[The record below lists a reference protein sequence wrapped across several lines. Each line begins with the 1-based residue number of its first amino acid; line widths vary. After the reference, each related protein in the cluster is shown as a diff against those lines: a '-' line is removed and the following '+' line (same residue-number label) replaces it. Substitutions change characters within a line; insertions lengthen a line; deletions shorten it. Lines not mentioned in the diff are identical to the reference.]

1 MRNRKAVQ
9 KTDGKITG
17 KTMGKV
23 SVFLSMTVLIGLLSG
38 CGSSGEAED
47 ASAWKIVHADTGDEK
62 LPNEGAE
69 EDANLP
75 DGNVTEKQTSAQ
87 TVDGD
92 TGSAQAEGGV
102 ESFETI
108 YGNVKSIG
116 DDSLII
122 SRAFEEESEEGD
134 VDIMCAPAEGSADE
148 VLTTVIFSENT
159 KFEVH
164 TVKNGGVNGDDDV
177 EKREGTLADIKADA
191 FVDITGSWEDTGFRA
206 EKIVVSYFV

>member
-1 MRNRKAVQ
+1 MRNRKVVQ

-17 KTMGKV
+17 KSMGKV

-47 ASAWKIVHADTGDEK
+47 ASVWEIVNA
-62 LPNEGAE
+62 
-69 EDANLP
+69 
-75 DGNVTEKQTSAQ
+75 
-87 TVDGD
+87 D

-108 YGNVKSIG
+108 YGNIKSIG

-134 VDIMCAPAEGSADE
+134 VDIMVAPAEGSADE

-191 FVDITGSWEDTGFRA
+191 SVDITGSWEETSFRA
-206 EKIVVSYFV
+206 EKIVVYYFV